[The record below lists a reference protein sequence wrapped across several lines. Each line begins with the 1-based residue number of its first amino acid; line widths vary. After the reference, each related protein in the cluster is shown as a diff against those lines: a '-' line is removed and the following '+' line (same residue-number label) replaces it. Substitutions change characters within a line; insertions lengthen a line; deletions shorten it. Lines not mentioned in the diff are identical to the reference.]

1 MISPHNPC
9 QQGSKSSPWSGMTP
23 TSASLTPKIF
33 QHWIF
38 FCSVKLASLRL
49 KAKSPEMIKWVAM
62 AVPLCEVLLALL
74 YNHLYYQIKYKMTAH
89 NKVVTADIVSWPLPI
104 ITLDVFKRITD
115 NSYSMFCFA
124 IFWCESSSFRSHYT
138 RLFSQSYT
146 CIETLTITRVV
157 QPVRHIFKG
166 RENLA
171 ASENFLSACSVWSG
185 VFLVLVFLFLGVIS
199 ILCRLRHRE
208 VCEKSGGG
216 GPMMTKSH
224 PWHSPSHSR
233 HPTHSSNPPD
243 LHTPLLQH
251 QIGIG

>member
-1 MISPHNPC
+1 
-9 QQGSKSSPWSGMTP
+9 
-23 TSASLTPKIF
+23 
-33 QHWIF
+33 
-38 FCSVKLASLRL
+38 
-49 KAKSPEMIKWVAM
+49 MIKWVAM
-62 AVPLCEVLLALL
+62 AQPLCEVLLALL

-89 NKVVTADIVSWPLPI
+89 NKVVTADTVSWPLPI

-115 NSYSMFCFA
+115 NSYSMSCFA
-124 IFWCESSSFRSHYT
+124 IFCCESSSFRRHYYT
-138 RLFSQSYT
+138 WLLCQSYT
-146 CIETLTITRVV
+146 CIETLTITTL
-157 QPVRHIFKG
+157 Q
-166 RENLA
+166 
-171 ASENFLSACSVWSG
+171 FLKIEQLLRTFWSACSVWSG

-224 PWHSPSHSR
+224 PWHSPSHSW